1 VEQALNPF
9 HVLGLA
15 VSADTESI
23 VERGEE
29 LIDTGTPEEGK
40 LVHDAKSELLRR
52 ADTRVLHELL
62 EVPGADYRND
72 TWERFVTAH
81 RAVPVDAAELAALTG
96 AVRAE
101 DFDLPELIR
110 LFLERHLR
118 PPEPDIA
125 PALREAP
132 EPAELD
138 RQPLEVRDVLF
149 G

>member
-9 HVLGLA
+9 HVLGLT
-15 VSADTESI
+15 VSADTETI

-52 ADTRVLHELL
+52 ADTRALHELL

-72 TWERFVTAH
+72 GWERFVTAH
-81 RAVPVDAAELAALTG
+81 RAVPVDADALAALTG
-96 AVRAE
+96 AVGAE

-110 LFLERHLR
+110 LFLEHRLE
-118 PPEPDIA
+118 PPEADITS
-125 PALREAP
+125 ALREAP
-132 EPAELD
+132 EAPELD
-138 RQPLEVRDVLF
+138 RRPLGVRDVLF